1 MRKFLITLLI
11 LVLLIIGVGSAWIFA
26 GRQASLMFDRFNTV
40 QTAVTPVDVV
50 SYEGSGTGGILYI
63 NDIGLSVSAPDPQT
77 PSPEIGTTKDGQL
90 ALSFDEKVFPF
101 GPLQPTA
108 GGSDEKLGAARPKD
122 DRAFLALRHSAL
134 AWPTPFDFNFMSG
147 QSPSWRRHQYYH
159 LTWTKPGG
167 AKLEMLWR
175 YEQYFY
181 PGQGWTS
188 GLMTRQGETG
198 LIRVDIANAA
208 K

>member
-11 LVLLIIGVGSAWIFA
+11 LVLLIIGVGSAWIFG
-26 GRQASLMFDRFNTV
+26 GRQTSLMLDRFTTV
-40 QTAVTPVDVV
+40 QAAVTPVEVV
-50 SYEGSGTGGILYI
+50 SYEGSGTGGILYV
-63 NDIGLSVSAPDPQT
+63 NDTALSLSAPAPQN
-77 PSPEIGTTKDGQL
+77 PSPEIGTTEDGRL
-90 ALSFDEKVFPF
+90 ALSFNKKVFPF
-101 GPLQPTA
+101 GPLQTAA
-108 GGSDEKLGAARPKD
+108 GGGDEKLAAARPKD
-122 DRAFLALRHSAL
+122 DQAFLAFRHSAL

-147 QSPSWRRHQYYH
+147 QSPSWKRHQYYH
-159 LTWTKPGG
+159 LTWTKPSG

-181 PGQGWTS
+181 PGQGWTT

-198 LIRVDIANAA
+198 LIRVNISNAV